1 MKNLIEEFNIE
12 YSDVLDSGRIELW
25 PNFFTDDA
33 VYRITSRENYE
44 LGLTGGILYAQ
55 GIGMIRDRARA
66 LAETQYFAPRY
77 LMHMNTNVKVIEGLH
92 AKSNFILIETLVEE
106 PSRLHLAGQYYDQF
120 ELVNSELKLRKRTVV
135 YDTNLINSAVI
146 YPI

>member
-12 YSDVLDSGRIELW
+12 YSDALDSGCIELW
-25 PNFFTDDA
+25 PEFFTDNA
-33 VYRITSRENYE
+33 VYRITSRENFD

-55 GIGMIRDRARA
+55 GIGMLRDRAKA

-77 LMHMNTNVKVIEGLH
+77 LMHMNTNVKVLEGLQ
-92 AKSNFILIETLVEE
+92 ARSNFILIETLVEE
-106 PSRLHLAGQYYDQF
+106 PSGLHLAGQYYDQF
-120 ELVNSELKLRKRTVV
+120 ELVDSKLKLKSRTVV

-146 YPI
+146 YPV